1 VKVLGLDLSLTATG
15 VALVEDG
22 VAGERWLLKTSSEVS
37 DMDRYEY
44 IARTVVG
51 IVFGQDSNAVVDLVA
66 MEGVFASRNL
76 LVFGRLTALS
86 SIVQYALH
94 RSQVPYVV
102 LTPTAWRKA
111 VFGPTSK
118 VDKEKVR
125 VYAEQRL
132 KEHLGTILVEMVD
145 LNVLEAFLVALAAWK
160 METGAAPKPVAR
172 KPKKV
177 HRAISEEGMAE
188 ARFAN
193 R

>member
-1 VKVLGLDLSLTATG
+1 MKVLGLDLSLSASG
-15 VALVEDG
+15 ACLVEDG
-22 VAGERWLLKTSSEVS
+22 VASERWLLKTSPEVA

-51 IVFGQDSNAVVDLVA
+51 IVFGQDSAAVVDVVA
-66 MEGVFASRNL
+66 MEGVYASRNL
-76 LVFGRLTALS
+76 VTFARLTALS
-86 SIVQYALH
+86 TVVQYALH

-102 LTPTAWRKA
+102 LTPSAWRKA

-145 LNVLEAFLVALAAWK
+145 LNVLEAFLIGLGAWK
-160 METGAAPKPVAR
+160 METGLVPKPVKKPR
-172 KPKKV
+172 KKATV
-177 HRAISEEGMAE
+177 E
-188 ARFAN
+188 
-193 R
+193 